1 MLGLRTYN
9 YEHFTQEVLRG
20 AEHAAFSGPGP
31 GERAP
36 DFKAPAL
43 DGESHRLSDYRGKK
57 NVLLVFGS
65 ATCPTTA
72 TSVPGLNRLYDQLRG
87 GDIEFLFVYTREAHP
102 GERLPAHGSM
112 SQKANAAKILRDEE
126 DLRMPVLIDDVHGS
140 IHKKYSKL
148 PNAAFLID
156 KSGRVAFRSLWAR
169 PETLAA
175 AIQELL
181 QLQREQGVDHA
192 VVGDGEDMNL
202 PASYNAL
209 YAYRALERGGHQSVH
224 DFRVALGLASHTATP
239 SGKSKP
245 LLQRPGRVLAIS
257 ALTAVVLA
265 GGMYA
270 GFELRKRRLGVRRNP
285 YRAYEKEEVRDTDTG
300 TDYGAVG
307 I

>member
-1 MLGLRTYN
+1 MLGLRNYN
-9 YEHFTQEVLRG
+9 YEHFTQEVLRDG
-20 AEHAAFSGPGP
+20 ERGVFSGPKA
-31 GERAP
+31 GEKAP
-36 DFKAPAL
+36 DFKASAL
-43 DGESHRLSDYRGKK
+43 NGQTHRLSDYTGRK

-65 ATCPTTA
+65 ATCPVTA
-72 TSVPGLNRLYDQLRG
+72 TAVPGLNKLYDRLRG
-87 GDIEFLFVYTREAHP
+87 DDIEFIFVYTREAHP

-112 SQKANAAKILRDEE
+112 SEKAHAAKILRDEE
-126 DLRMPVLIDDVHGS
+126 NMQMPMLVDDLHGS
-140 IHKKYSKL
+140 IHRRYSKR

-156 KSGRVAFRSLWAR
+156 KSGRIAFRSLWAR

-181 QLQREQGVDHA
+181 KLQRERGVDH
-192 VVGDGEDMNL
+192 VVVRDGEEVDL
-202 PASYNAL
+202 PSAYNAL

-224 DFRVALGLASHTATP
+224 DFRVALGLASDATRP
-239 SGKSKP
+239 TKGKR

-270 GFELRKRRLGVRRNP
+270 GFELRKRRLGIRRNP
-285 YRAYEKEEVRDTDTG
+285 YRAYEKEEVRDTETG